1 RLTLIFSS
9 FMLQELSRGYLV
21 LNQVLHFSLF
31 MGLLPCTMSS
41 VILTKEKL
49 LKKSKRY
56 FQILKKLPPPQLL
69 NRTIGEWLSQRKIAS
84 MSVQWNMV
92 ISTYKIHV
100 KEPAYQTLK
109 YKISLNKIKTS
120 QHVCLYTQFTDGK

>member
-1 RLTLIFSS
+1 LLIRLTLIFSS

-56 FQILKKLPPPQLL
+56 FQILKKSPPPQLL
-69 NRTIGEWLSQRKIAS
+69 HRTIGEWLSLRKIAF
-84 MSVQWNMV
+84 MSVRCNIVQSND
-92 ISTYKIHV
+92 KIHL
-100 KEPAYQTLK
+100 EESA
-109 YKISLNKIKTS
+109 
-120 QHVCLYTQFTDGK
+120 